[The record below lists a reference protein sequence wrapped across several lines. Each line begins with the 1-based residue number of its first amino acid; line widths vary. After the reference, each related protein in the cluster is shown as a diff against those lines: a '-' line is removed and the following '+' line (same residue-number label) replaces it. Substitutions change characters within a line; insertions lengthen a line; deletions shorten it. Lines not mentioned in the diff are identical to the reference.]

1 MLLHSGVS
9 VLCFACIYPSLI
21 TMATASTATATAF
34 AQSTEARPCAASDM
48 IVSPEHCELLD
59 GVQRI
64 SDQLWAESGPQ
75 IAGATGYRAVKLL
88 SATNSH
94 PEFPIFAPML
104 ASVPSLASGQPTR
117 LAVCMC

>member
-1 MLLHSGVS
+1 MS
-9 VLCFACIYPSLI
+9 VLCFACIYPPLI
-21 TMATASTATATAF
+21 AMASSSPATAAAF
-34 AQSTEARPCAASDM
+34 AQPSDARSVAASDM

-64 SDQLWAESGPQ
+64 SDQLWLENGPE

>member
-1 MLLHSGVS
+1 MASS
-9 VLCFACIYPSLI
+9 SP
-21 TMATASTATATAF
+21 ATAAAF
-34 AQSTEARPCAASDM
+34 AQPSDARSVAASDM

-64 SDQLWAESGPQ
+64 SDQLWLENGPE

-94 PEFPIFAPML
+94 PEFPIFATML
-104 ASVPSLASGQPTR
+104 ASVPSLANGQPTR